1 MRLSDMKTSRQVMGA
16 LASIALACSA
26 LAGCGSTVSGT
37 QGSGL
42 CGQASQVTSLVV
54 VKRGPMTAPGH
65 PERHATVTV
74 GDQAKARS
82 VAEAACALPVMPT
95 GAMSCPA
102 DRGLI
107 YRLSFS
113 TDGKKLATV
122 TADRTGC
129 EGVRGL
135 GQVRWTARSPGFWRV
150 LDKAE
155 GTRASDAGRSDPG

>member
-1 MRLSDMKTSRQVMGA
+1 MRLSDMKASRQVMGA

-26 LAGCGSTVSGT
+26 LAGCGSTVSDARG
-37 QGSGL
+37 GGL
-42 CGQASQVTSLVV
+42 CGQTSQVTSLVV
-54 VKRGPMTAPGH
+54 VKRGPLTAPGH
-65 PERHATVTV
+65 SIPHTTVTV
-74 GDQAKARS
+74 GDRAKARS

-102 DRGLI
+102 DRGLT
-107 YRLSFS
+107 YRLSFGA
-113 TDGKKLATV
+113 DGKKLASV

-135 GQVRWTARSPGFWRV
+135 GQVRWTARSVGFWRL

-155 GTRASDAGRSDPG
+155 ETRAPDAGGSNPG